1 MDESALPRVNEPVT
15 LLVQSRGVPVSDIS
29 RVVRVDGGGLHIART
44 AATRGISIADGELA
58 TVLFLRGGRLRR
70 WEVRVE
76 ELLPSTWILASLKP
90 PGQGERRE
98 FVRADVTMQVRLRS
112 HPDGVWRQVAAS
124 VDLSASGFR
133 VEALVPP
140 LNCELLDVEL
150 RSTEGGAPVQATAR
164 VVRATPREDGGCN
177 LACAFVSLDS
187 ASEVR
192 VSELVFAVREAGL
205 RARLGS

>member
-1 MDESALPRVNEPVT
+1 MDESDLPRLNEPVT
-15 LLVQSRGVPVSDIS
+15 LLVQSGGVPVSDIS
-29 RVVRVDGGGLHIART
+29 RVVRVDSAGLHIART
-44 AATRGISIADGELA
+44 AVTRGIAVVDGALA

-76 ELLPSTWILASLKP
+76 QLLPSTWILASLKP
-90 PGQGERRE
+90 PSKGERRE

-133 VEALVPP
+133 VEALIPP
-140 LNCELLDVEL
+140 FDSQLLDVEL

-164 VVRATPREDGGCN
+164 VVRATPRQDGSCD
-177 LACAFVSLDS
+177 LACAFVALDS

-205 RARLGS
+205 RARLSS